1 MDSCLQNK
9 NMEIL
14 RKICMMGCLVGCVA
28 PGMAQQWNTLRGTI
42 EDANTEE
49 PLGFATIQLRHQ
61 NETSYAAVADYNGY
75 YSFSKL
81 PSGSYRVEV
90 SYLGYDKDIR
100 TLFIS
105 QDEELDIRL
114 KSTVCSL
121 NEVVVTASEQKGFTS
136 SSRIDRTAMEH
147 LQPSSF
153 TDLLELLPGGK
164 SVDPNMGNANTIRL
178 REAGS
183 TDEDIASLGVAFVMD
198 GMPLNENANL
208 QYVPGTYHGGKEFV
222 SKGVDMRMIS
232 TDNIE
237 SVEIVRGIP
246 SVEYGDLTG
255 GLVNIK
261 RKWSVS
267 PLTARFKADSGSKL
281 FSAGKGWTIDGKH
294 ILNIDLGYL
303 DSKMDPR
310 DSRENYKRISASVR
324 WAADYKTFFGHV
336 DWNMH
341 ADYTGSFDNV
351 KVDKD
356 VTVKENSYKSSY
368 NKFAVGATWSL
379 KRTESLF
386 RRLVAHVSVS
396 QEYNRIKEHRS
407 VSIDRPT
414 AIPHSLTEGEADGT
428 YLPYTYVANMLV
440 DGKPL
445 YANAKLLGD
454 FVFHIWNF
462 SHTLRGGVEWNFSKN
477 YGDGSVYDMNRPLN
491 VASVYRPRRYKDI
504 PGRQDFSLFVEEQW
518 RMALG
523 KHELALSAGLRAN
536 ALVGLSDT
544 YAMSGKF
551 YLDPR
556 VNLQWKL
563 PSLGVNEDWLVDLTT
578 GIGWLSKLPTTAQL
592 YPDYKYV
599 DIVQLNFYHNNPHYH
614 RVNLMTYKWDNT
626 NYDLKPS
633 CNRKWELR
641 LGISYKGNNMSVTY
655 FQERMNDAFRDISYY
670 RIFSYKNYD
679 VSGLNVSELTA
690 PPSLENLP
698 YTDKSVINTYSKVGN
713 GTRVRKQGVEFAF
726 SSKRIDWLKTRF
738 TVTGAYFKTTYSN
751 NLPEYKTSSVLI
763 QNEQLK
769 YVGLY
774 DWEEGTAR
782 ESFNT
787 HFVSDTYLPK
797 IGMVFS
803 LSAQCTWFTASRPL
817 WNNGTPVS
825 YVDNQGNVYPFTE
838 ESASNMELQHLV
850 QTYSL
855 SYFDKTRVPFAMDIN
870 LKATKEVGKFLK
882 VSLFVNRILT
892 AYPSYYRGTTLI
904 RCSSSP
910 YFGMEA
916 NLRF

>member
-1 MDSCLQNK
+1 MG
-9 NMEIL
+9 IL
-14 RKICMMGCLVGCVA
+14 RGICMMSCLVLWCAVS
-28 PGMAQQWNTLRGTI
+28 GMSRQGNILKGTI
-42 EDANTEE
+42 EDAITKE
-49 PLGFATIQLRHQ
+49 PLGFATVQLKFQ
-61 NETSYAAVADYNGY
+61 NGISYATVADYNGL

-90 SYLGYDKDIR
+90 SYLGYDKEVR
-100 TLFIS
+100 TLFLS
-105 QDEELDIRL
+105 KDAELRFRL
-114 KSTVCSL
+114 KTTVHSL

-147 LQPSSF
+147 LQPSCF

-164 SVDPNMGNANTIRL
+164 SADPNMGSANAIRL

-183 TDEDIASLGVAFVMD
+183 ASEDIASLGVAFVMD
-198 GMPLNENANL
+198 GMPLNEDANL
-208 QYVPGTYHGGKEFV
+208 QYVPGTYQGGKEFV
-222 SKGVDMRMIS
+222 SKGVDMRTIS

-261 RKWSVS
+261 RKWSAS
-267 PLTARFKADSGSKL
+267 PFTARFKADSGSKL
-281 FSAGKGWTIDGKH
+281 FSVGKGWAIGGKH
-294 ILNIDLGYL
+294 ILNVDLGYL

-310 DSRENYKRISASVR
+310 DSRENYRRFSVSLR
-324 WAADYKTFFGHV
+324 WATDYKTPFGQV
-336 DWNMH
+336 DWNAH

-368 NKFAVGATWSL
+368 DKFAVGASWSL
-379 KRTESLF
+379 KRAESVF
-386 RRLVAHVSVS
+386 RRLVANVSVS
-396 QEYNRIKEHRS
+396 REYDKIKERCS

-414 AIPHSLTEGEADGT
+414 AIPNSLTEGEADGT
-428 YLPYTYVANMLV
+428 YLPYTYVADMLV

-445 YANAKLLGD
+445 YANAKLVGD
-454 FVFHIWNF
+454 FVFRTWDL
-462 SHTLRGGVEWNFSKN
+462 SHTLRGGGEWNFSKN
-477 YGDGSVYDMNRPLN
+477 DGDGSVYDMDRPLN

-504 PGRQDFSLFVEEQW
+504 PGRWNLSLFVEEQL
-518 RMALG
+518 RMPLG

-536 ALVGLSDT
+536 ALLGLADT
-544 YAMSGKF
+544 YALSGKF

-556 VNLQWKL
+556 VNVQWKW
-563 PSLGVNEDWLVDLTT
+563 PAFGANDDWLVDWTA
-578 GIGWLSKLPTTAQL
+578 GIGWLSKFPTTAQL

-599 DIVQLNFYHNNPHYH
+599 DIVQLNYYHNRPDYR
-614 RVNLMTYKWDNT
+614 RVNLMTYKWDNA
-626 NYDLKPS
+626 NYDLRPS
-633 CNRKWELR
+633 RNRKWELR
-641 LGISYKGNNMSVTY
+641 LGVSYRGNNMSVTY
-655 FQERMNDAFRDISYY
+655 FQERMNNAFRDISYY
-670 RIFSYKNYD
+670 RILSYKNYD
-679 VSGLNVSELTA
+679 VSGVNPSELTSR
-690 PPSLENLP
+690 PSLESLP
-698 YTDKSVINTYSKVGN
+698 YTDKSIINTYSKVGN
-713 GTRVRKQGVEFAF
+713 GTRVRKQGVEFTF
-726 SSKRIDWLKTRF
+726 SSKRVDWLKTRF
-738 TVTGAYFKTTYSN
+738 TVTGAYFKTVYSN
-751 NLPEYKTSSVLI
+751 SMPEYKSSSVLI

-774 DWEEGTAR
+774 DWEEGTMR

-787 HFVSDTYLPK
+787 NFMSDTYLPK
-797 IGMVFS
+797 IGMAFS
-803 LSAQCTWFTASRPL
+803 LSAQCVWFTASRPL

-838 ESASNMELQHLV
+838 ESASNAELRHLV
-850 QTYSL
+850 QTYSS

-892 AYPSYYRGTTLI
+892 AYPSYYRGSTLI
-904 RCSSSP
+904 RRSSSP